1 MFLSTHLCQ
10 VLQPWRWY
18 GSRFSGPVC
27 LNRPYVVGSLLCQI
41 GSASSLACLVY
52 RSRSGQR
59 SVELPMKENV
69 SGYLRNPCSLSR
81 ERDTAFAAKLLTL
94 PTGFFSA
101 EKSEEWMARSPL
113 WPDDVIASETASR
126 HQPMNWRDSIWVQD
140 SVTRRRSRSGQRSVS
155 FPTQRTRVT
164 QVTRDVLCCEMK
176 WINLTIAILDF
187 GVRLYGGSELSK
199 HLSKCLLRMQKTP
212 KKSVSVRRT
221 KISEAVCNRD
231 WHNVRSYLFFYVRTF
246 WTQCAMNLR
255 SYLLLLCE
263 ILWAKSSHSKRD
275 CACTR
280 ETSAQSSLD
289 TCLWTSIFGSSTSS
303 L

>member
-41 GSASSLACLVY
+41 GSAFSLACLVY

-101 EKSEEWMARSPL
+101 EKSEEWMARSPV
-113 WPDDVIASETASR
+113 WPDYVIASETASR

-164 QVTRDVLCCEMK
+164 QVTRDVFYS
-176 WINLTIAILDF
+176 IA
-187 GVRLYGGSELSK
+187 VRCSLLIPPLQRDNVFPLSVWTL
-199 HLSKCLLRMQKTP
+199 LSAD
-212 KKSVSVRRT
+212 S
-221 KISEAVCNRD
+221 
-231 WHNVRSYLFFYVRTF
+231 
-246 WTQCAMNLR
+246 
-255 SYLLLLCE
+255 
-263 ILWAKSSHSKRD
+263 
-275 CACTR
+275 
-280 ETSAQSSLD
+280 
-289 TCLWTSIFGSSTSS
+289 
-303 L
+303 